1 MKDYLVKATAYNYQV
16 RAFAVVMTDTI
27 EEVRRRHEL
36 LPIAATA
43 IGRAMTAT
51 VLMST
56 MLKGNDEISVTIN
69 GGGPVGSLLIDAN
82 TTGDVRGYVTN
93 PKAFVELNDQNQLD
107 IGTAV
112 GPYGSMSVTRRNGSN
127 TPFIGQIPLV
137 SGEIGDD
144 FTSYLLRSEQIP
156 SSVGV
161 STLIDH
167 DFSVSKAGGFIIQ
180 LMPGT
185 DVSIIE
191 EITAHIEE
199 NISLTAMLQ
208 EGKTPLE
215 ILEII
220 LGQELDFL
228 EEMPVQFKCE
238 CSRERIANAIISLGK
253 VEIEDMIEVDGQANA
268 ECHFCNE
275 HYLFTK
281 EDLQELLEIAY

>member
-16 RAFAVVMTDTI
+16 RAFAVIMTDTI
-27 EEVRRRHEL
+27 EEVRKRHDL

-56 MLKGNDEISVTIN
+56 MLKGNDQISVTIN

-93 PKAFVELNDQNQLD
+93 PKAYVDLNAENQLD
-107 IGTAV
+107 IGSAV
-112 GPYGSMSVTRRNGSN
+112 GPNGSLSVTRRNGN
-127 TPFIGQIPLV
+127 NMPFIGQVPLV

-144 FTSYLLRSEQIP
+144 FTSYLLTSEQIP

-161 STLIDH
+161 STLIAQ
-167 DFSVSKAGGFIIQ
+167 DFSVSQAGGFIIQ

-185 DVSIIE
+185 DVEVIE
-191 EITAHIEE
+191 EIEAHIAE

-208 EGKTPLE
+208 QGKTPLE
-215 ILEII
+215 ILQSI
-220 LGQELDFL
+220 LGEDVEFL
-228 EEMPVQFKCE
+228 EQMPVQFKCE
-238 CSRERIANAIISLGK
+238 CSRERIAHAIVSLGRE
-253 VEIEDMIEVDGQANA
+253 EIEDMIEVDGQANA

-275 HYLFTK
+275 NYLFTK
-281 EDLQELLEIAY
+281 EDLEQLLTLTK

>member
-1 MKDYLVKATAYNYQV
+1 MNDYLVKAAAYNYQV

-27 EEVRRRHEL
+27 EEVRRRHDL

-56 MLKGNDEISVTIN
+56 MLKGNDQISVTIN

-93 PKAFVELNDQNQLD
+93 PKAYVDLNDDNQLD

-112 GPYGSMSVTRRNGSN
+112 GPYGSLSVTRRNGN
-127 TPFIGQIPLV
+127 NMPFIGQVPLV

-144 FTSYLLRSEQIP
+144 FTSYLLTSEQIP

-161 STLIDH
+161 STLIAQ
-167 DFSVSKAGGFIIQ
+167 DFSVSQAGGFIIQ

-185 DVSIIE
+185 DVKIIE
-191 EITAHIEE
+191 EIEAHIAE
-199 NISLTAMLQ
+199 NISLTNMLQ
-208 EGKTPLE
+208 QQKTPLE
-215 ILEII
+215 ILQGI
-220 LGQELDFL
+220 LGEDLDFL

-238 CSRERIANAIISLGK
+238 CSRERIANAIISLGR

-275 HYLFTK
+275 NYLFTK
-281 EDLQELLEIAY
+281 DDLKQLLAQAK